1 MVTCPTCGV
10 VLFVDMDGVAQ
21 AAGEPDAASSADAP
35 PSALE
40 AAPTMPPMQLEPMAA
55 DSGDFGQVVIPGVAP
70 ADGSV
75 ESSFGV
81 PFEIPGM
88 RLEQDPVSTGQPH
101 AQPAGET
108 PQPTADPE
116 QDSSEQDSPGQDL
129 DMGGFL
135 GYDSAPSES
144 SNAGSSQN
152 DPNDPLGISAYAD
165 SELSS
170 AKNGPLVVT
179 VIISG
184 IDTKDLRSE
193 IRQAIQDSRFGW
205 DAGAVM
211 ASIKGGTLVLSQISP
226 VKASIV
232 INRIKNLA
240 VQIRWEQNAITE
252 LEISPSDSPP

>member
-21 AAGEPDAASSADAP
+21 AAGEPDAALSDQAAALPLTVSPTSS
-35 PSALE
+35 
-40 AAPTMPPMQLEPMAA
+40 PMQLEPMSA
-55 DSGDFGQVVIPGVAP
+55 DSGDFGQV
-70 ADGSV
+70 D
-75 ESSFGV
+75 V

-88 RLEQDPVSTGQPH
+88 QPEQDPISTSQQHSQPVVESPPS
-101 AQPAGET
+101 A
-108 PQPTADPE
+108 ADPA
-116 QDSSEQDSPGQDL
+116 QDDPGQDL

-135 GYDSAPSES
+135 GYE
-144 SNAGSSQN
+144 SSQN
-152 DPNDPLGISAYAD
+152 DPKDPNDPLGISAYAN

-211 ASIKGGTLVLSQISP
+211 ASIKGGTLVLPRISP

-252 LEISPSDSPP
+252 LEISPNDSPS